1 MRRVLVATLAALT
14 AVAAWALPAPDTGA
28 GEVAPVVDIPAGT
41 RAGVWF
47 CPGAA
52 GEVDPILTAAVLS
65 TGLVGFSLPM
75 DGEILDGFQSR
86 VEPGVAQ
93 WDVGDGLFFHPG
105 PATVET
111 SSSPSAAS
119 VLLRGPGR
127 LGADGCYTAA
137 KEWFLNGASVDT
149 SRSLTLRLFN
159 PLLEQG
165 RVELEVVSEFGFEPL
180 LDLESVGIA
189 PRSWEDVSLSLAL
202 GTREQ
207 VAVRVTVIEG
217 VVIPSMYETSP
228 AGLAVWPGE
237 SPSAVWEFPRA
248 QLDGTSGLISV
259 WNPGTDPAQ
268 VSIELNGVRGPVGR
282 FEIEVAPGREERF
295 DVSEVTTLGVGAVV
309 TSSGAVVAVAR
320 SDAEGKT
327 AAAAGAA
334 RPRTRWLVPAHNSAP
349 DLTFEVFVLNSGDEP
364 VTVTAG
370 AIGGDPGDPV
380 EVPAR
385 ATARVLVAGRGA
397 DISASG
403 PVSVAWAVTGASDP
417 GLALAVPIEA
427 AGP

>member
-1 MRRVLVATLAALT
+1 MRRALVATLAMLT

-28 GEVAPVVDIPAGT
+28 GEVAPIVEVPAGT

-52 GEVDPILTAAVLS
+52 GEVDPILTAGVLS

-75 DGEILDGFQSR
+75 DGEILDSFQNR

-127 LGADGCYTAA
+127 LAADGCHTAA
-137 KEWFLNGASVDT
+137 KEWFLNGASIST

-159 PLLEQG
+159 PLLEQS

-180 LDLESVGIA
+180 LDLESIGIG

-202 GTREQ
+202 GAREQ
-207 VAVRVTVIEG
+207 VAVRVAVSEG
-217 VVIPSMYETSP
+217 VVIPSFFETSP

-237 SPSAVWEFPRA
+237 SPSATWEFPRA
-248 QLDGTSGLISV
+248 QLEGTSGLISI

-268 VSIELNGVRGPVGR
+268 VSVELNGARGPVGR
-282 FEIEVAPGREERF
+282 FEIDVAPGREERF
-295 DVSEVTTLGVGAVV
+295 DVSEVTTLGVGAIV
-309 TSSGAVVAVAR
+309 TSNVAIVAVAR
-320 SDAEGKT
+320 SDAETKT

-334 RPRTRWLVPAHNSAP
+334 RPRTRWLVPAHNSAG
-349 DLTFEVFVLNSGDEP
+349 DLVFEVFVLNSGDAP
-364 VTVTAG
+364 VFVTAG
-370 AIGGDPGDPV
+370 AIGADPGEPV

-385 ATARVLVAGRGA
+385 ATASVAIAGRGA

-403 PVSVAWAVTGASDP
+403 PISVAWAVTGASDP
-417 GLALAVPIEA
+417 GLALGVPIETP
-427 AGP
+427 GP